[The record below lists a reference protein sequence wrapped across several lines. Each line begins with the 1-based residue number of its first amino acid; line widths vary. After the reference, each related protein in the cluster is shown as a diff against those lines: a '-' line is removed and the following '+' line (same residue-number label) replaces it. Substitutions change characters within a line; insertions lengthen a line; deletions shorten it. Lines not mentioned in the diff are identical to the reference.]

1 MEVILLED
9 VAHLGSIGSLVKVA
23 PGYGRNKLLPEKL
36 AILASVKNKSRLE
49 HEKRLANFRRIKA
62 ESVAKAQAQRLG
74 SVSVTIARKVGD
86 QDKLFGS
93 VTAQDIQLALAA
105 QGIELDR
112 RKLQLAEPI
121 RAIGDYKVA
130 VRLGADVRTEVTVLV
145 RPET

>member
-62 ESVAKAQAQRLG
+62 EAVAKAQAQRLG